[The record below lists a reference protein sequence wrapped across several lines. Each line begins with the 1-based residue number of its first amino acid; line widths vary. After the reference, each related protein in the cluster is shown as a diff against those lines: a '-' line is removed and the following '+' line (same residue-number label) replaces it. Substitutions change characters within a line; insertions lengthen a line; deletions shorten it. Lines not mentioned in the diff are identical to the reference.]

1 MGATMTV
8 EEIATATDTEVAAT
22 VVVVMVVA
30 ADMEVD
36 MTTGKKSC
44 VLCLLLRLRLHP
56 LDLKSYPGVVVGT
69 TAVAEG
75 AVGKMTMTIQETDT
89 ITREMT

>member
-44 VLCLLLRLRLHP
+44 VLPMPTLEI
-56 LDLKSYPGVVVGT
+56 T
-69 TAVAEG
+69 VASFG
-75 AVGKMTMTIQETDT
+75 SQILSRRSGGYNSRGGGGGGQNDDDYSGD
-89 ITREMT
+89 RYNY